1 MKFKQRGY
9 PTSTEKE
16 TVSASDEDAIAD
28 LLEKHDQFVS
38 SMQSRSAKL
47 QVIFINFEMLKILCS
62 AIFFMHRVYLYT
74 TMSLSAAMFVDLG
87 SQLCLDELLV
97 PFLFDFIFDLV
108 TSSYFLYE
116 KKKPTRSSFD
126 IELYFNFFLLF
137 VIGFLERFSVGVI
150 VATKMQ
156 ALLNCAI
163 QDDSGRNYRS
173 GFLC

>member
-47 QVIFINFEMLKILCS
+47 QVIFINFEMLLCS

-74 TMSLSAAMFVDLG
+74 TMWLSAAMFVDLG

-116 KKKPTRSSFD
+116 K
-126 IELYFNFFLLF
+126 
-137 VIGFLERFSVGVI
+137 
-150 VATKMQ
+150 TK
-156 ALLNCAI
+156 AH
-163 QDDSGRNYRS
+163 
-173 GFLC
+173 